1 MQAITDKMLFTLPDF
16 MASSNGRK
24 SDNQR
29 PRPLQLSKSFSRIG
43 PASPDL
49 STRTQRAST
58 IQNGVAPKGAMVNKS
73 SEDRRVPADAF
84 EKSSE
89 DSEESGNTEEE
100 PAKLP
105 DDFDELPI
113 ELASLSDRYV
123 FKEFRGP
130 EILILPQLHRITI
143 CQGSSNP
150 THCRQAIWTVPG
162 FLYSCCDAYKYPHL
176 CIVFSSASREFT
188 CTLYIITILY
198 REQVKGQSSFYQ

>member
-100 PAKLP
+100 TAKLP

-162 FLYSCCDAYKYPHL
+162 FLCSCCDAYKYPHL
-176 CIVFSSASREFT
+176 CIVFSSAS
-188 CTLYIITILY
+188 
-198 REQVKGQSSFYQ
+198 